1 MMRMGSIAVLLA
13 IIAMPAQAQ
22 RQARIR
28 GPAGRGKIGNYER
41 PRGLSADAISRF
53 RERLNL
59 TEEQVESVKEAQR
72 SDREARDAL
81 RLEMRGVR
89 DRLRDDEI
97 TREEFREE
105 LAGRRS
111 TARNGLLAYR
121 ETLESIFTNE
131 QRSQMRGLRRQANR
145 GQGVRG
151 GRAGPGRH
159 RDRGQASR
167 SPEAQRGRRSMRP
180 ERGARAFGPPR
191 GLGPRLRH

>member
-1 MMRMGSIAVLLA
+1 MMRMGCIAVLLA

-22 RQARIR
+22 RQARIH
-28 GPAGRGKIGNYER
+28 GPAGRGEIGNYER
-41 PRGLSADAISRF
+41 PRGLSADAIIRF
-53 RERLNL
+53 RERLNY
-59 TEEQVESVKEAQR
+59 VKEAQR
-72 SDREARDAL
+72 SDREVRDAL
-81 RLEMRGVR
+81 RLQMRGVR

-111 TARNGLLAYR
+111 TAKNGQMAYR
-121 ETLESIFTNE
+121 ETLESILTNE

-167 SPEAQRGRRSMRP
+167 SPRAQRGRRSMRP

-191 GLGPRLRH
+191 GVGPRLRH